1 MAGHDRPP
9 AVKLQTNRHYE
20 LKCDCPFCILAICR
34 VRVALELETTVV
46 VRFIAIYSAKR
57 MALLVVSVA
66 VERLALLVES
76 VNV

>member
-1 MAGHDRPP
+1 
-9 AVKLQTNRHYE
+9 
-20 LKCDCPFCILAICR
+20 
-34 VRVALELETTVV
+34 VALELETTVV